1 MLCMLPVPL
10 WQITPCEKLA
20 EVSAAFLLEAC
31 LAVADSVMMS
41 TLYVQ
46 MQAATAAAATT
57 QVALQE
63 EKSALESRLQDNA
76 TACAALEAKVK
87 IPCQGLLS

>member
-1 MLCMLPVPL
+1 M
-10 WQITPCEKLA
+10 PCEKLA
-20 EVSAAFLLEAC
+20 QVSAAFLLEAC
-31 LAVADSVMMS
+31 LAVAESAMVS
-41 TLYVQ
+41 TSYVQ

-87 IPCQGLLS
+87 IPCQGLLSVVGLDILS